1 MLVPNKKG
9 LTSPMEQDATSNKPK
24 PKRWKR
30 YLPMMILTVVGGLGG
45 FLYYRLV
52 GCASGACP
60 ITSNPYISTVYG
72 GVIGILIGY
81 IVTPGKKKEEQG
93 A

>member
-1 MLVPNKKG
+1 
-9 LTSPMEQDATSNKPK
+9 MEQDVKQTQPK
-24 PKRWKR
+24 QKNWKH
-30 YLPMMILTVVGGLGG
+30 YLPMMILAAVGLIGG

-60 ITSNPYISTVYG
+60 ITSNPYISTLYG
-72 GVIGILIGY
+72 GVIGTLLGY

-93 A
+93 K

>member
-1 MLVPNKKG
+1 MEQETKQTNPNK
-9 LTSPMEQDATSNKPK
+9 A
-24 PKRWKR
+24 RWKR
-30 YLPMMILTVVGGLGG
+30 YLPMMILAAVGAIGG
-45 FLYYRLV
+45 FLYYRFV
-52 GCASGACP
+52 GCVSGACP

-72 GVIGILIGY
+72 GVIGTLLGY

>member
-1 MLVPNKKG
+1 
-9 LTSPMEQDATSNKPK
+9 MEQDVKQPK
-24 PKRWKR
+24 PKKNWKR
-30 YLPMMILTVVGGLGG
+30 YLPIMILAVVGAIGG

-60 ITSNPYISTVYG
+60 ISSNPYISTGYG
-72 GVIGILIGY
+72 GVIGALLGY
-81 IVTPGKKKEEQG
+81 IVTPGKKKEDQG